1 MAKLGKKGSQPLRLL
16 TDQPVAEGA
25 DTRFDGLGFDVYAQ
39 VLADASRGTPGPFTI
54 GIFGEWGN
62 GKTSLMRL
70 IQRKLTSDDILC
82 VWFNAWQYEKEEHP
96 IVPLVGSII
105 QEIERNKD
113 FFASLKDGGKTLLRS
128 LRAIAYGFS
137 AKAEVEVPGFAK
149 LEAGFVMKDIID
161 REAALTPDP
170 IIDRSLYYRAF
181 ETLASVSLPSA
192 SRIVI
197 LIDDLD
203 RCFPDK
209 AIAMLESI
217 KLVLSQRGFIF
228 VLGIARSVLEGYLQH
243 RYQDQYGIKNFD
255 GAAYLDKIVQ
265 LAFPLPSHHGRMQ
278 ALTKQLLQD
287 IPSPQRQALIE
298 VVPEVASYLSANPRS
313 LVRFINNLLIDAEIS
328 SLALSKVVPI
338 EVFAVTRCL
347 QLRWR
352 SFYDAVVLDSRAADF
367 AANSDA
373 SALKTA
379 VDDKQHDHS
388 FLATVLLS
396 DSQLLRFS
404 KTAAMQTWLRSHS
417 MREAAVM
424 FLMDTLRD
432 TEVGKFSRTSPVV
445 TIIAGD
451 DEGSVRRLTEAM
463 RDQERRYSDEHRTYP
478 VDSPAESESGRGQI
492 SSLADQV
499 GASAVH
505 HTRIPGGPRVVVYVG
520 ESTKAFELFSELRR
534 RGDEYRTIA
543 ASPVT
548 SAVRA
553 AREAKKVLATMYG
566 TPLDTKENRTEE

>member
-1 MAKLGKKGSQPLRLL
+1 MIQRAKKLPQPLRLL

-70 IQRKLTSDDILC
+70 IQRKLTSDNVLC

-113 FFASLKDGGKTLLRS
+113 FSDHLQDAGKTLLRS

-137 AKAEVEVPGFAK
+137 AKAEFEVPGFAK

-181 ETLASVSLPSA
+181 ETLASVSLPKD

-228 VLGIARSVLEGYLQH
+228 ILGIARSVLEGYLQH
-243 RYQDQYGIKNFD
+243 RYQDQYGIKAFD

-278 ALTKQLLQD
+278 ALAKQLLQD
-287 IPSPQRQALIE
+287 IPSPQRQALTE

-328 SLALSKVVPI
+328 SLAMSKAVPI

-352 SFYDAVVLDSRAADF
+352 SFYDAVVLYSEAADF
-367 AANSDA
+367 AANCDLA
-373 SALKTA
+373 ALKAA
-379 VDDKQHDHS
+379 VDDKQNDHS
-388 FLATVLLS
+388 FLATVLLG
-396 DSQLLRFS
+396 DPQLYRFS
-404 KTAAMQTWLRSHS
+404 KTTAMQEWLRSHS
-417 MREAAVM
+417 MREAAAM

-432 TEVGKFSRTSPVV
+432 TEVGQFSRTSEVV
-445 TIIAGD
+445 TLVAGI
-451 DEGSVRRLTEAM
+451 DELTVNLLTDMMRRE
-463 RDQERRYSDEHRTYP
+463 EGRYSEGHRTYP
-478 VDSPAESESGRGQI
+478 IFFQKESG
-492 SSLADQV
+492 SAPADKSTLAERV
-499 GASAVH
+499 IASFENFTQSPDTA
-505 HTRIPGGPRVVVYVG
+505 RVVVYVG
-520 ESTKAFELFSELRR
+520 EATNASQLFSELRR
-534 RGDEYRTIA
+534 RAFDIRTIA

-548 SAVRA
+548 TATRA
-553 AREAKKVLATMYG
+553 TREAKRLLAIMYG
-566 TPLDTKENRTEE
+566 KPLDDKEKHE